1 MEIRTH
7 LGNAIEAID
16 SLKAR
21 YDKNVKELLADIQV
35 LSRIVKHTV
44 TEVESLSIQE
54 IMDCID
60 RSSIRVGV
68 VPVEPGLTNMG
79 KVESIQTEDAV
90 PNEDYITYDIRFV
103 LAAAAME
110 LEIIINV
117 EAQRS
122 MSHSRLGYHLENR
135 IVFYLARLISSQK
148 GINFAKSE
156 YDNIKKVYSIW
167 ICMDADRTS
176 DSISRIS
183 LKADTLFGKPC
194 GFPKLDKMCGMVIRI
209 RNNNNAAESKNKL
222 IAMLEDVLSSEDSDV
237 KKHKLEDKYD
247 MKMTTELEGRINGM
261 CNLSDVV
268 EERGIEQGMERG
280 IKQGIERGMELGL
293 EQGMERGITGLVEV
307 LREMGTPSELIIEK
321 IMKKFSLT
329 EEKAREFVK

>member
-7 LGNAIEAID
+7 LGNAIEATD

-54 IMDCID
+54 IMECID

-79 KVESIQTEDAV
+79 RVESIRTEDAI

-148 GINFAKSE
+148 GINFAKSG

-209 RNNNNAAESKNKL
+209 RNNNVAESKNKL

-280 IKQGIERGMELGL
+280 IKQGMERGIK
-293 EQGMERGITGLVEV
+293 RGITGLVEV
-307 LREMGTPSELIIEK
+307 LREMGIPREAIVEK

>member
-79 KVESIQTEDAV
+79 KVESIRTEDAI

-103 LAAAAME
+103 LAAATME

-135 IVFYLARLISSQK
+135 IV
-148 GINFAKSE
+148 
-156 YDNIKKVYSIW
+156 
-167 ICMDADRTS
+167 
-176 DSISRIS
+176 
-183 LKADTLFGKPC
+183 
-194 GFPKLDKMCGMVIRI
+194 
-209 RNNNNAAESKNKL
+209 
-222 IAMLEDVLSSEDSDV
+222 LSCKTD
-237 KKHKLEDKYD
+237 
-247 MKMTTELEGRINGM
+247 I
-261 CNLSDVV
+261 
-268 EERGIEQGMERG
+268 
-280 IKQGIERGMELGL
+280 
-293 EQGMERGITGLVEV
+293 
-307 LREMGTPSELIIEK
+307 
-321 IMKKFSLT
+321 LT
-329 EEKAREFVK
+329 EGH